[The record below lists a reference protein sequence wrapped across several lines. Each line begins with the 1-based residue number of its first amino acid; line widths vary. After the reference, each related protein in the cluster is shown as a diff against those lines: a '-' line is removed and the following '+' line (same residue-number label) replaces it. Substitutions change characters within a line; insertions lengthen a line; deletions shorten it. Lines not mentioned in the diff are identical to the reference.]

1 MYLWDK
7 CSRNS
12 SADIDVEY
20 HEEMD
25 KMDPVFLPGLHF
37 CTTDYSTD
45 AENEI
50 NDIFEDR
57 IKSLSDN
64 YILL

>member
-1 MYLWDK
+1 
-7 CSRNS
+7 
-12 SADIDVEY
+12 VEY

-50 NDIFEDR
+50 NDIC
-57 IKSLSDN
+57 STVLLL
-64 YILL
+64 YIVVSVAL